1 MLSVTLKGGLG
12 NQLFQLAFLDYVSK
26 ITGRK
31 IFLQS
36 INSPSTVHSQEDYFQ
51 SIFKNWKVLLS
62 LRRFILARESPLQPF
77 QDWKGIIE
85 TTNSNVMFDGY
96 FQRFE
101 YMDPI
106 RDSFISKL
114 SFDESILQK
123 HNVTNKIGIHIR
135 GGDYKN
141 NSYHELPLKNYYEK
155 CMSLFPN
162 SEFVVFTND
171 IPYAKNILDCEIIQE
186 SEIDTLFLMSKCR
199 GLICANSS
207 FSWWGAYLNPER
219 PICMPSKWYTGHPQG
234 NYYFKGVIVV
244 DINV

>member
-1 MLSVTLKGGLG
+1 MLTVHLEGGLG

-26 ITGRK
+26 ITGRE
-31 IFLQS
+31 IFIQS
-36 INSPSTVHSQEDYFQ
+36 LRSPQTFHSQEQYFQ
-51 SIFKNWKVLLS
+51 TIFKNWTNLFNPQN
-62 LRRFILARESPLQPF
+62 FISAREFINQPF
-77 QDWKGIIE
+77 QDWKNIVE
-85 TTNSNVMFDGY
+85 STTSNVMMIGY

-106 RDSFISKL
+106 RDSFVSKL

-141 NSYHELPLKNYYEK
+141 NSYHELPLKKYYEK
-155 CMSLFPN
+155 CMALCPN

-186 SEIDTLFLMSKCR
+186 SEVDTLLLMSKCR

-219 PICMPSKWYTGHPQG
+219 PIFMPSKWYGGADQG
-234 NYYFKGVIVV
+234 NYYFNGVTVV
-244 DINV
+244 EI